1 MNPSEPEI
9 SPRRE
14 AELKALKRR
23 MRILIPLLLVV
34 VGLAIWTSD
43 GISCSA
49 LRGCQWSG
57 EMRGMFHNNDQGLGV
72 DVEGYSP
79 GRIRLRIYS
88 DSRGMGFDHVLIE
101 NYWIKPGMREQL
113 RDLNKF
119 LDVDYLKSRTS
130 KNSYE
135 ALVKIP
141 LDGTLD
147 YIPLRVE
154 RWDRKWVGGRRK
166 RTYPIVHW
174 ITVLHVTIDPSTGRV
189 RNIDFQEIANPYE
202 EIPIPTLPT

>member
-1 MNPSEPEI
+1 
-9 SPRRE
+9 
-14 AELKALKRR
+14 
-23 MRILIPLLLVV
+23 
-34 VGLAIWTSD
+34 
-43 GISCSA
+43 
-49 LRGCQWSG
+49 
-57 EMRGMFHNNDQGLGV
+57 
-72 DVEGYSP
+72 
-79 GRIRLRIYS
+79 
-88 DSRGMGFDHVLIE
+88 MGFDHVLIE